1 MEKDIKNKNVFRED
15 IENYLNKNINLID
28 DQIKKNEELYNEVKE
43 IFDDQKSN
51 SFGNLKTM
59 TEIASTLSKIRSV
72 GIDGADKLYKARVN
86 VLTMEQQYMK
96 LKQDEQSGAENE
108 LILAKFNEMMST
120 NKELQE
126 KMSQIPKS
134 VSNNDDLSKLD
145 EVLEKKLNSGEIS
158 KSNND
163 KMAINK
169 FKNSNPKDN
178 EEVNGDDSKNSNQ

>member
-1 MEKDIKNKNVFRED
+1 MKDETKPKNSFRND
-15 IENYLNKNINLID
+15 IENYLNNNIKLIN
-28 DQIKKNEELYNEVKE
+28 DQIDKNEELYNEVKE
-43 IFDDQKSN
+43 IFDDQKNN

-96 LKQDEQSGAENE
+96 LKQDEQAGAENE

-120 NKELQE
+120 SKELQE
-126 KMSQIPKS
+126 KMLNIPKS
-134 VSNNDDLSKLD
+134 SPSDNDSAKLD
-145 EVLEKKLNSGEIS
+145 EVLEKKLSSGEIS

-169 FKNSNPKDN
+169 FKNSNQK
-178 EEVNGDDSKNSNQ
+178 EVNENDSKNSSY